1 MKPIDIIV
9 ICIVAL
15 IVLCAIAYI
24 IMEKK
29 RGGGCGCGC
38 NGCPH
43 AGACHSNAAQK
54 TACGETEDLVN
65 AEFPNQESDESTGA
79 ELL

>member
-1 MKPIDIIV
+1 MEPIDIIV

-24 IMEKK
+24 IAEKK
-29 RGGGCGCGC
+29 KGGGCGCGC

-43 AGACHSNAAQK
+43 ANACSSNCAKQK
-54 TACGETEDLVN
+54 SSNEKSTVH
-65 AEFPNQESDESTGA
+65 QEENFEKSNEI
-79 ELL
+79 E